1 MCANPLTG
9 LKIKRLQRLR
19 SLFDRDHAV
28 PTGTFFQWP
37 AIFSDF
43 SYALSQSQHDLT
55 RNAKLRLRSDLRV
68 YIRLLARIQRTPYRP
83 SRMNRIIA
91 ILASAMLLILV
102 VTVDDSPARA
112 AP

>member
-1 MCANPLTG
+1 MPNYVC
-9 LKIKRLQRLR
+9 
-19 SLFDRDHAV
+19 V
-28 PTGTFFQWP
+28 
-37 AIFSDF
+37 
-43 SYALSQSQHDLT
+43 
-55 RNAKLRLRSDLRV
+55 SDLRV

-112 AP
+112 ASMNLFPAEGRKSLPRIRTTANLLVNRHLSAVEIGEVLAPAALVRLFRLRGKFEW